1 MVLKFLV
8 FLVLNQVSLPRCFH
22 FLKVPML
29 NKALKLIRSY
39 HDLSQ
44 SDLANDIGIS
54 NSYLSEIESGKKTP
68 SLDLLKRYS
77 DKFDIPVSSILFFSE
92 TVDNDKLTEKMRLAF
107 AKKIVSILEWNEN
120 KNAAKKNKAETKEA
134 V

>member
-1 MVLKFLV
+1 
-8 FLVLNQVSLPRCFH
+8 
-22 FLKVPML
+22 ML